1 MATHSTDMLTEHTIT
16 LPSYVNTNSSISK
29 SDAPA
34 FQESKEVR
42 EVSEADVLLG
52 LLSVK
57 YMNLEDLL
65 TKCSKKKDPANNEIR
80 DALKKLTEFLRKK
93 ISKS

>member
-1 MATHSTDMLTEHTIT
+1 MENHSTDMLPGHTIT
-16 LPSYVNTNSSISK
+16 LPSYANTNPSISK
-29 SDAPA
+29 SVAPA
-34 FQESKEVR
+34 FQESEEVR
-42 EVSEADVLLG
+42 EVSEADVLVG

-65 TKCSKKKDPANNEIR
+65 TKCSRKKDPANNEIR

-93 ISKS
+93 MSK